1 MTKVKNTGIAILVLA
16 LVIGSLWFYWEW
28 PISLGDLIPQEAWTG
43 LELLQDDATHTGAY
57 ITFQDPPLEEILI
70 QLQAT
75 RVTRAPKDR
84 LLEEKHFQIMLKKG
98 LPYPTMLYVEENG
111 QIHIAAEL
119 DFDHWKNYEG
129 GEELYRY
136 LSILSKN
143 LPAIYPVT

>member
-1 MTKVKNTGIAILVLA
+1 MTKAKKSGIVLLMIA
-16 LVIGSLWFYWEW
+16 LVIGGLWFYWER
-28 PISLGDLIPQEAWTG
+28 PLSLGDLIPREAWTG
-43 LELLQDDATHTGAY
+43 LDLLQDDAAGTGAF
-57 ITFQDPPLEEILI
+57 ITFLDPPLEEILTQI
-70 QLQAT
+70 QAT

-111 QIHIAAEL
+111 QIHVASEL

-129 GEELYRY
+129 GEELYTY

-143 LPAIYPVT
+143 LPAVYQVD